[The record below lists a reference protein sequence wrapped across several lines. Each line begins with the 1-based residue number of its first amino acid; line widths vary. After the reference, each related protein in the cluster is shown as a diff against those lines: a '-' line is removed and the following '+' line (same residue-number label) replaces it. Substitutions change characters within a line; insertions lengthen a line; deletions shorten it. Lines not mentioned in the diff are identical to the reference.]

1 MTDKISIRPFLLTDK
16 DRLIEIAN
24 NRNIYTNLRD
34 AFPHPY
40 TSEHA
45 EVFLQKAISARPSQL
60 MAILCNDHYV
70 GNIGIHPGQD
80 VYRKSAELG
89 YFISEDHWNKGIA
102 TQAVAIM
109 VEYTFA
115 NFQYVRIYASVF
127 DYNKASAKVLEK
139 NGFLFEGSS
148 TKSIYKNGSY
158 YNELH
163 YALVR

>member
-115 NFQYVRIYASVF
+115 NSNMLEYMRVYSTTTKHRRKFWKKTVF
-127 DYNKASAKVLEK
+127 FLKAAPQNPFIKTEVTIM
-139 NGFLFEGSS
+139 NF
-148 TKSIYKNGSY
+148 TMP
-158 YNELH
+158 
-163 YALVR
+163 